1 MDNAILFKNVS
12 HVYQENTPLEFNALE
27 DVSLKIKS
35 GAFVSIIG
43 KTGSGKSTL
52 IKHINAL
59 LKPTSGSV
67 TIGDKKITSHTNNK
81 HLKPLRQK
89 IGMVF
94 QFPEQQLF
102 AETVEEDIAFGPS
115 NFGVTGDE
123 LNDTVMHAANLVHLD
138 HDLLKKSPFDLS
150 GGQKRRVAIAGVLA
164 MNPEIMVLDEPTAG
178 LDLEGQQ
185 YILDLIRRLNR
196 EENMTIV
203 LVSHQMDD
211 VAKYS
216 DRVVVMSGG
225 KVVKKCY
232 PDELFTDVNFLN
244 KYDLQVPE
252 TVKITKDLA
261 DKGVTLDKLSL
272 DADELIN
279 GIINKLRNEDK
290 DE

>member
-12 HVYQENTPLEFNALE
+12 HVYQENTPLEFHALE

-81 HLKPLRQK
+81 HLKPLRKK

-164 MNPEIMVLDEPTAG
+164 MNPEILVLDEPTAG

-232 PDELFTDVNFLN
+232 PDELFTDVDFLN

>member
-12 HVYQENTPLEFNALE
+12 HVYQENTPLEFHALE

-164 MNPEIMVLDEPTAG
+164 MNPEILVLDEPTAG

-196 EENMTIV
+196 EENMTII

-232 PDELFTDVNFLN
+232 PDELFTDVDFLN

>member
-12 HVYQENTPLEFNALE
+12 HVYQENTPLEFHALE

-164 MNPEIMVLDEPTAG
+164 MNPEILVLDEPTAG

-196 EENMTIV
+196 EENMTII

-216 DRVVVMSGG
+216 DRVVVMSEG
-225 KVVKKCY
+225 KIVKKCY
-232 PDELFTDVNFLN
+232 PDELFTDVDFLN

-252 TVKITKDLA
+252 TVKITKELA
-261 DKGVTLDKLSL
+261 DKGVKLDKLSL

>member
-12 HVYQENTPLEFNALE
+12 HVYQENTPLEFHALE

-35 GAFVSIIG
+35 GSFVSIIG

-67 TIGDKKITSHTNNK
+67 TIGDKEITSRTNNK

-123 LNDTVMHAANLVHLD
+123 LNDTVMHAADSVHLD
-138 HDLLKKSPFDLS
+138 HELLKKSPFDLS

-164 MNPEIMVLDEPTAG
+164 MNPEILVLDEPTAG

-232 PDELFTDVNFLN
+232 PDELFTDVDFLN

>member
-1 MDNAILFKNVS
+1 
-12 HVYQENTPLEFNALE
+12 
-27 DVSLKIKS
+27 
-35 GAFVSIIG
+35 
-43 KTGSGKSTL
+43 
-52 IKHINAL
+52 
-59 LKPTSGSV
+59 
-67 TIGDKKITSHTNNK
+67 
-81 HLKPLRQK
+81 
-89 IGMVF
+89 MVF

-164 MNPEIMVLDEPTAG
+164 MNPEILVLDEPTAG

-232 PDELFTDVNFLN
+232 PDELFTDVDFLN

>member
-12 HVYQENTPLEFNALE
+12 HVYQENTPLEFHALE

-164 MNPEIMVLDEPTAG
+164 MNPEILVLDEPTAG

>member
-12 HVYQENTPLEFNALE
+12 HVYQENTPLEFHALE

>member
-12 HVYQENTPLEFNALE
+12 HVYQENTPLEFHALE

-35 GAFVSIIG
+35 GSFVSIIG

-67 TIGDKKITSHTNNK
+67 TVGDKEITNRTNNK

-123 LNDTVMHAANLVHLD
+123 LNDTVMHAADLVHLD
-138 HDLLKKSPFDLS
+138 YDLLKKSPFDLS

-164 MNPEIMVLDEPTAG
+164 MNPEILVLDEPTAG

-232 PDELFTDVNFLN
+232 PDELFTDVEFLN

-261 DKGVTLDKLSL
+261 DKGVKLDKLSL

>member
-12 HVYQENTPLEFNALE
+12 HVYQENTPLEFHALE

-35 GAFVSIIG
+35 GSFVSIIG

-81 HLKPLRQK
+81 HLKPLRKK

-261 DKGVTLDKLSL
+261 DKGVILDKLSL

>member
-12 HVYQENTPLEFNALE
+12 HVYQENTPLEFHALE

-35 GAFVSIIG
+35 GSFVSIIG

-81 HLKPLRQK
+81 HLKPLRKK

-138 HDLLKKSPFDLS
+138 HDLLNKSPFDLS

-164 MNPEIMVLDEPTAG
+164 MNPEILVLDEPTAG

>member
-12 HVYQENTPLEFNALE
+12 HVYQENTPLEFHALK

-35 GAFVSIIG
+35 GSFVSIIG

-81 HLKPLRQK
+81 HLKPLRKK

-164 MNPEIMVLDEPTAG
+164 MNPEILVLDEPTAG

-196 EENMTIV
+196 EENMTII

-232 PDELFTDVNFLN
+232 PDDLFTDVDFLN

>member
-12 HVYQENTPLEFNALE
+12 HVYQENTPLEFHALE

-81 HLKPLRQK
+81 HLKPLRKK

-164 MNPEIMVLDEPTAG
+164 MNPEILVLDEPTAG

-261 DKGVTLDKLSL
+261 DKGVILDKLSL

>member
-12 HVYQENTPLEFNALE
+12 HVYQENTPLEFHALE

-35 GAFVSIIG
+35 GSFVSIIG

-67 TIGDKKITSHTNNK
+67 TIGDKEITSHTNNK

-123 LNDTVMHAANLVHLD
+123 LNDTVMHAAELVHLD

-164 MNPEIMVLDEPTAG
+164 MNPEILVLDEPTAG

-232 PDELFTDVNFLN
+232 PDELFTDVDFLN

-261 DKGVTLDKLSL
+261 DKGVILDKLSL

>member
-12 HVYQENTPLEFNALE
+12 HVYQENTPLEFHALE

-35 GAFVSIIG
+35 GSFVSIIG

-67 TIGDKKITSHTNNK
+67 TIGDKEITSRTNNK

-115 NFGVTGDE
+115 NFGVTGDK
-123 LNDTVMHAANLVHLD
+123 LNDTVMHAADLVHLD
-138 HDLLKKSPFDLS
+138 HELLKKSPFDLS

-164 MNPEIMVLDEPTAG
+164 MNPEILVLDEPTAG

-232 PDELFTDVNFLN
+232 PDELFTDVDFLN

>member
-12 HVYQENTPLEFNALE
+12 HVYQENTPLEFHALE

-164 MNPEIMVLDEPTAG
+164 MNPEILVLDEPTAG

-232 PDELFTDVNFLN
+232 PDELFTDVDFLN

>member
-12 HVYQENTPLEFNALE
+12 HVYQENTPLEFHALE

-164 MNPEIMVLDEPTAG
+164 MNPEILVLDEPTAG

-252 TVKITKDLA
+252 TFKITKDLA

>member
-12 HVYQENTPLEFNALE
+12 HVYQENTPLEFHALE

-35 GAFVSIIG
+35 GSFVSIIG

-67 TIGDKKITSHTNNK
+67 TIGDKKITNHTNNK

-89 IGMVF
+89 VGMVF

-115 NFGVTGDE
+115 NFGVTGNE
-123 LNDTVMHAANLVHLD
+123 LNDTVVHAADLVQLG

-164 MNPEIMVLDEPTAG
+164 MTPEILVLDEPTAG

-225 KVVKKCY
+225 KIVKKCY
-232 PDELFTDVNFLN
+232 PDELFTDVDFLN

-252 TVKITKDLA
+252 TVKITKNLA
-261 DKGVTLDKLSL
+261 DKGLKLDKLSL

-279 GIINKLRNEDK
+279 SIINKLRNENK

>member
-12 HVYQENTPLEFNALE
+12 HVYQENTPLEFHALE

-35 GAFVSIIG
+35 GSFVSIIG

-67 TIGDKKITSHTNNK
+67 TIGDKEITSHTNNK

-123 LNDTVMHAANLVHLD
+123 LNDTVMHAAELVHLD

-164 MNPEIMVLDEPTAG
+164 MNPEILVLDEPTAG

-232 PDELFTDVNFLN
+232 PDELFTDVDFLN

>member
-164 MNPEIMVLDEPTAG
+164 MNPEILVLDEPTAG

-232 PDELFTDVNFLN
+232 PDELFTDVDFLN

>member
-12 HVYQENTPLEFNALE
+12 HVYQENTPLEFHALE

-35 GAFVSIIG
+35 GSFVSIIG

-67 TIGDKKITSHTNNK
+67 TIGDKEITSHTNNK

-123 LNDTVMHAANLVHLD
+123 LNDTVMHAAKLVHLD

-164 MNPEIMVLDEPTAG
+164 MNPEILVLDEPTAG

-232 PDELFTDVNFLN
+232 PDELFTDVDFLN

>member
-12 HVYQENTPLEFNALE
+12 HVYQENTPLEFHALE

-35 GAFVSIIG
+35 GSFVSIIG

-67 TIGDKKITSHTNNK
+67 TIGDKEITSRTNNK

-123 LNDTVMHAANLVHLD
+123 LNDTVMYAADLVHLD
-138 HDLLKKSPFDLS
+138 HELLKKSPFDLS

-164 MNPEIMVLDEPTAG
+164 MNPEILVLDEPTAG

-196 EENMTIV
+196 EENITIV

-232 PDELFTDVNFLN
+232 PDELFTDVDFLN

-272 DADELIN
+272 NADELIN

>member
-12 HVYQENTPLEFNALE
+12 HVYQENTPLEFHALE

-67 TIGDKKITSHTNNK
+67 TIGDKEITSHTNNK
-81 HLKPLRQK
+81 HLKPLRKK

-164 MNPEIMVLDEPTAG
+164 MNPEILVLDEPTAG

-196 EENMTIV
+196 EENMTII

-232 PDELFTDVNFLN
+232 PDELFTDVDFLN

>member
-27 DVSLKIKS
+27 DVNLKIKS
-35 GAFVSIIG
+35 GSFVSIIG

-81 HLKPLRQK
+81 HLKQLRQK

-102 AETVEEDIAFGPS
+102 AETVEEDISFGPS
-115 NFGVTGDE
+115 NFGVSGEE
-123 LNDTVMHAANLVHLD
+123 LTDTVMHAADLVHLD
-138 HDLLKKSPFDLS
+138 RDLMKKSPFDLS

-164 MNPEIMVLDEPTAG
+164 MNPEILVLDEPTAG

-196 EENMTIV
+196 EEKMTII

-216 DRVVVMSGG
+216 DRVVVMSEG

-232 PDELFTDVNFLN
+232 PDELFIDVDFLN

-252 TVKITKDLA
+252 TVKITKELA
-261 DKGVTLDKLSL
+261 DKGVKLDKLSL

>member
-12 HVYQENTPLEFNALE
+12 HVYQENTPLEFHALE

-35 GAFVSIIG
+35 GSFVSIIG

-67 TIGDKKITSHTNNK
+67 TIGDKEITSRTNNK
-81 HLKPLRQK
+81 NLKPLRQK

-123 LNDTVMHAANLVHLD
+123 LNDTVMHAADLVHLD

-164 MNPEIMVLDEPTAG
+164 MNPEILVLDEPTAG

-232 PDELFTDVNFLN
+232 PDELFTDVDFLN

>member
-12 HVYQENTPLEFNALE
+12 HVYQENTPLEFHALE

-81 HLKPLRQK
+81 HLKPLRKK

-164 MNPEIMVLDEPTAG
+164 MNPEILVLDEPTAG

>member
-12 HVYQENTPLEFNALE
+12 HVYQENTPLEFHALE

-35 GAFVSIIG
+35 GSFVSIIG

-67 TIGDKKITSHTNNK
+67 TVGDKEITNRTNNK

-123 LNDTVMHAANLVHLD
+123 LNDTVMHAADLVQLD

-164 MNPEIMVLDEPTAG
+164 MNPEILVLDEPTAG

-196 EENMTIV
+196 EESMTIV

-232 PDELFTDVNFLN
+232 PDELFTDVEFLN

-261 DKGVTLDKLSL
+261 DKGVKLDKLSL

>member
-12 HVYQENTPLEFNALE
+12 HVYQENTPLEFHALE

-164 MNPEIMVLDEPTAG
+164 MNPEILVLDEPTAA

-232 PDELFTDVNFLN
+232 PDELFTDVDFLN

>member
-12 HVYQENTPLEFNALE
+12 HVYQENTPLEFHALE

-35 GAFVSIIG
+35 GSFVSIIG

-67 TIGDKKITSHTNNK
+67 TIGDKEITSRTNNK

-123 LNDTVMHAANLVHLD
+123 LNDTVMHASDLVHLD

-164 MNPEIMVLDEPTAG
+164 MNPEILVLDEPTAG

-232 PDELFTDVNFLN
+232 PDELFTDVDFLN

-261 DKGVTLDKLSL
+261 DKGVELDKLSL

>member
-1 MDNAILFKNVS
+1 
-12 HVYQENTPLEFNALE
+12 
-27 DVSLKIKS
+27 
-35 GAFVSIIG
+35 
-43 KTGSGKSTL
+43 
-52 IKHINAL
+52 
-59 LKPTSGSV
+59 
-67 TIGDKKITSHTNNK
+67 
-81 HLKPLRQK
+81 
-89 IGMVF
+89 MVF

-115 NFGVTGDE
+115 NFGVTGEE
-123 LNDTVMHAANLVHLD
+123 LNDTVMHAADLVHLD

-164 MNPEIMVLDEPTAG
+164 MNPEILVLDEPTAG

-225 KVVKKCY
+225 KVVKNVILTSY
-232 PDELFTDVNFLN
+232 SRTWISWTSMIY
-244 KYDLQVPE
+244 KYLRLLRLPR
-252 TVKITKDLA
+252 IW
-261 DKGVTLDKLSL
+261 
-272 DADELIN
+272 LI
-279 GIINKLRNEDK
+279 KV
-290 DE
+290 

>member
-12 HVYQENTPLEFNALE
+12 HVYQENTPLEFHALE

-35 GAFVSIIG
+35 GSFVSIIG

-67 TIGDKKITSHTNNK
+67 TIGDKKITGHTNNK

-164 MNPEIMVLDEPTAG
+164 MNPEILVLDEPTAG

-232 PDELFTDVNFLN
+232 PDELFTDVDFLN

>member
-12 HVYQENTPLEFNALE
+12 HVYQENTPLEFHALE

-81 HLKPLRQK
+81 HLKPLRKK

-150 GGQKRRVAIAGVLA
+150 GGQKRRVAVAGVLA
-164 MNPEIMVLDEPTAG
+164 MNPEILVLDEPTAG

-196 EENMTIV
+196 EENMTII

-232 PDELFTDVNFLN
+232 PDELFTDVDFLN